1 MADPRTG
8 ARNIQDEPGA
18 ACMAESKE
26 VLENT
31 TKRKTT
37 QPTMMGGGVGPAV
50 SVKGTQEGAERTP
63 KGQRWDNLNNKIR

>member
-1 MADPRTG
+1 
-8 ARNIQDEPGA
+8 
-18 ACMAESKE
+18 MAESKE

-37 QPTMMGGGVGPAV
+37 QPTMMGGGVGRAV